1 MSRSP
6 RRAAALGLLAALC
19 AVGCLAGAAAARVP
33 NPVRITAAF
42 DRAARLGG
50 ATPLDVTLRLD
61 PAHLTIAPLT
71 EIRFAYPQELG
82 LVSSGLGLASCVR
95 PASDF
100 AAVLIQASG
109 LGGCSPNAVMGYG
122 DAQAVVRLVGSG
134 QVIREVATVTLLS
147 GAFDRGQLGL
157 VVYVDGQRPFGA
169 KLAFAGTV
177 ADAPAPYG
185 GALDVRMPSVPGLE
199 DLATVSLVELRIVI
213 GARSIRYYE
222 RRRGRVVSYH
232 PGGVELPSSC
242 PRGGFRFRADV
253 RFADGSRRSAT
264 SITRCPPAVVG
275 PGG

>member
-1 MSRSP
+1 MRRSS
-6 RRAAALGLLAALC
+6 RRAAALGLLTALC
-19 AVGCLAGAAAARVP
+19 AVGWSAPRAAARAA

-42 DRAARLGG
+42 DPAARLGG
-50 ATPLDVTLRLD
+50 ASPLDVTLRLD
-61 PAHLTIAPLT
+61 PRRLTTAPLT
-71 EIRFAYPQELG
+71 EIRLAYPQELG

-100 AAVLIQASG
+100 AQVLIQASG

-122 DAQAVVRLVGSG
+122 DARAIVRLAGNG
-134 QVIREVATVTLLS
+134 QVIPEFATVTLLS
-147 GAFDRGQLGL
+147 GPFTRGGLGL

-177 ADAPAPYG
+177 TAAPAPYG
-185 GALDVRMPSVPGLE
+185 GALDVRMPIVPGLA
-199 DLATVSLVELRIVI
+199 DLATVSLVELRVVI

-253 RFADGSRRSAT
+253 AFADGSRRSAT
-264 SITRCPPAVVG
+264 SIARCPSAVAR